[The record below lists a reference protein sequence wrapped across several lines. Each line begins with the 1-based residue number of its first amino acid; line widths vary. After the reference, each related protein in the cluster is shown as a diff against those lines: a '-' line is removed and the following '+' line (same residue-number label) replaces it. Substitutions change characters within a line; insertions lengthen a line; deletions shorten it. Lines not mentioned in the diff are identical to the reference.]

1 MSLLP
6 EKIKTFQEAKA
17 EYDFIVKALSREV
30 NFYNTLLN
38 KGFKIPSAGSYYQ
51 DFTFSN
57 VNDLRNRLVEEINYK
72 YVLEIIASFE
82 AKLVFYFRNDI
93 KRNSQ
98 LFKSYKSEVPPR
110 YRKGTGYLMIQ
121 HFIDVFRIN
130 IHPID
135 PVLYSNFKELIDL
148 RNWLAHGRA
157 WDLTFNPQK
166 FDLDYSL
173 SVISFLT
180 KKFPNSPNYFQD

>member
-17 EYDFIVKALSREV
+17 EYDFIIKALSREV
-30 NFYNTLLN
+30 SFYNTLLN

-57 VNDLRNRLVEEINYK
+57 VNDLRKKLVDELTYK

-93 KRNSQ
+93 KRNSP
-98 LFKSYKSEVPPR
+98 LFKSYMSEIPSR
-110 YRKGTGYLMIQ
+110 HRTGTGYLMIQ

-157 WDLTFNPQK
+157 WDLSFDPGK
-166 FDLDYSL
+166 YDLDYSL
-173 SVISFLT
+173 YVIDILT
-180 KKFPNSPNYFQD
+180 TKFPNKPIYFSD